1 MTKQTFHSLIAILFI
16 ISGAI
21 GLIYQIVWFK
31 YLSLFLGNTTYAQT
45 IVLATFMGGLAIGAA
60 VWGRRVDR
68 VYTPVMLYAYL
79 EIGIAAYCFFFP
91 DILEIVKKIFF
102 IAVQTF
108 GIEAGST
115 QLLVLRFIVSALLL
129 LFPTILMGGTLPVL
143 VKGVTTRLEESGR
156 TIAVLYFLNSFGAV
170 VGVVLGGFFLIRLL
184 GLETTIEGTALLNLA
199 VGFVALFLSLQ
210 LRQLKT
216 DLSSQSDESF
226 APSSTSLPRSFSKKE
241 IIIAVAI
248 AGFSGIASMMYEVTW
263 VRMLIPVFGS
273 STYSFSLMLAAFISG
288 ITLGSWIVAKRIETM
303 KNPFGFL
310 ATCQFGVVFSML
322 LSLPLYSRIPYFFW
336 KVSALLT
343 KSDTTYPLYLT
354 FQFTFC
360 FFIMF
365 IPTIFLG
372 MTLPVASRIAAR
384 GIETLGRVVGN
395 VFSIN
400 TVGTVLGSL
409 AAGLLFIPLFGIQQT
424 VDMAVGM
431 NALAGTIVLFTDSI
445 RTTAKKIVIVSSVIV
460 VAVSYSLYAAD
471 WSKLMFYS
479 GVFRLAVKQD
489 VQAPKSYNEFVSRT
503 FQKNDLYYKEGT
515 TATVAVV
522 DAVALG
528 KRQNILIINGKS
540 DASSVGD
547 LPTQV
552 LLAQLPMLLHPK
564 PDTVLIIGYGSG
576 VTAGSVLTHD
586 VGSVDCVEISPE
598 VMEAS
603 VHFDH
608 VNGKPL
614 NDPRF
619 NLFIEDAHAYLNL
632 SRKTYDIIISEP
644 SNPWISGIG
653 NLYSADFFKQC
664 KEKLRSDG
672 LMVQWFHLYEID
684 DEIFKLVLRTFQQE
698 FPFTTV
704 WHSLRNDVLLIGAQ
718 RPIIFS
724 MESLRRKARNER
736 VSRDLARITLNH
748 IPSLL
753 SMQSLSSRQAKE
765 YAGVGIVNTED
776 KPYLEYYAPRAFFSN
791 KGVNEYKFYDER
803 LNIHSENLFLSQYR
817 KRFPLTSEDAFNI
830 AVVNSD
836 VERGEP
842 NMAYSIMRKLHE
854 QFPRD
859 QNILMYLASL
869 AGSVGRV
876 EESKEYYAQLVQKMP
891 NNPTALVQYAWLKF
905 SSDRPVSSYLHSVSF
920 EECERLMMKAIML
933 TNDTVDVY
941 RIRLGDMQFALQ
953 QFAKAAENYRR
964 ALEIRQQFDYIE
976 NESLAELLMKLSKSL
991 YFDGNLP
998 KALEYA
1004 AHASLQNPESEEIKD
1019 YMYKIAMKQ
1028 LAQ

>member
-16 ISGAI
+16 LSGAV

-68 VYTPVMLYAYL
+68 MHTPVGLYAYL

-91 DILEIVKKIFF
+91 DILDAVKGIFF
-102 IAVQTF
+102 AAVQTF

-143 VKGVTTRLEESGR
+143 VKGITTRLEESGR
-156 TIAVLYFLNSFGAV
+156 MIAVLYFLNSFGAV

-210 LRQLKT
+210 LKQLKA
-216 DLSSQSDESF
+216 DISVHSDESF
-226 APSSTSLPRSFSKKE
+226 APSPLPHSFSKKE

-248 AGFSGIASMMYEVTW
+248 AGVSGIASMMYEVTW

-288 ITLGSWIVAKRIETM
+288 ITLGSWIVAKKIKTM
-303 KNPFGFL
+303 NNPFGFL
-310 ATCQFGVVFSML
+310 ATCQVGVVFSML
-322 LSLPLYSRIPYFFW
+322 LSLPLYSRIPYLFW
-336 KVSALLT
+336 KASALLT
-343 KSDTTYPLYLT
+343 KSETTYPIYLT
-354 FQFTFC
+354 FQFAFC

-365 IPTIFLG
+365 VPTIFLG
-372 MTLPVASRIAAR
+372 MTLPVASKIAAR

-395 VFSIN
+395 VFSLN
-400 TVGTVLGSL
+400 TVGTVIGSL
-409 AAGLLFIPLFGIQQT
+409 AAGLLCIPLFGIQRT
-424 VDMAVGM
+424 VDIAVGI
-431 NALAGTIVLFTDSI
+431 NALAGMVVLFVDSM
-445 RTTAKKIVIVSSVIV
+445 RTTAKKIVIVSSAIV
-460 VAVSYSLYAAD
+460 VAISYSLFASD

-489 VQAPKSYNEFVSRT
+489 VSVPKSYNEFVSRT
-503 FQKNDLYYKEGT
+503 YQKNDLYYKEGT

-547 LPTQV
+547 LPTQI
-552 LLAQLPMLLHPK
+552 LLAQLPMLLHSK

-586 VGSVDCVEISPE
+586 VSSVDCVEISPE

-619 NLFIEDAHAYLNL
+619 HVYLEDAHAYLSL
-632 SRKTYDIIISEP
+632 SRKTYDVIISEP
-644 SNPWISGIG
+644 SNPWITGIG

-664 KEKLRSDG
+664 KEQLRSDG

-718 RPIIFS
+718 RPLLFS
-724 MESLRRKARNER
+724 MESLRRKAMNEK
-736 VSRDLARITLNH
+736 VSRDLARINLNH

-803 LNIHSENLFLSQYR
+803 LNIRSENLFLSVYA
-817 KRFPLTSEDAFNI
+817 KRFPLSSGDAFNI
-830 AVVNSD
+830 AQVNAD
-836 VERGEP
+836 PERGEP
-842 NMAYSIMRKLHE
+842 NMAYSMMKTLHE
-854 QFPRD
+854 QFPNE
-859 QNILMYLASL
+859 QQILLSLASL

-876 EESKEYYAQLVQKMP
+876 EESKEYFAQLAQKRP
-891 NNPTALVQYAWLKF
+891 NDPAVLVQYAWLKF
-905 SSDRPVSSYLHSVSF
+905 SSDRPVSSYLSSVSF
-920 EECERLMMKAIML
+920 EECERLMMKAITL
-933 TNDTVDVY
+933 TNDTIDVY

-964 ALEIRQQFDYIE
+964 ALEIRQHFDYRE
-976 NESLAELLMKLSKSL
+976 NESLAELLMKLSKAL

-1004 AHASLQNPESEEIKD
+1004 AHASVQNPESEEIKD